1 MPTGDMVIGA
11 DGAVAIKIGRWAKD
25 KLFYVKKFCDVFNL
39 GMKNKWET
47 RTYVDLFSGPGICVV
62 EETGEEIPGSPVI
75 ALQCRLPFTHYFFN
89 DLEVEFIKAL
99 ESRITPCEFAKVNFN
114 NKDCNLVVDDLLEEL
129 PDNSLD
135 FCFVDPLNYEIG
147 FNSIRKLS
155 EHRNMDLL
163 ITFHVGI
170 FRRIVDNPNSRMN
183 DFFPYVDW
191 QQRYREEMNRGGKF
205 ERVILDIYEEGLKD
219 IGYKVVRDYIPEKNI
234 RNVLLYY
241 LVFAS
246 KHEMG
251 AHFWDEVTKRTEA
264 GQWRMQI

>member
-135 FCFVDPLNYEIG
+135 FCFVTL
-147 FNSIRKLS
+147 
-155 EHRNMDLL
+155 
-163 ITFHVGI
+163 
-170 FRRIVDNPNSRMN
+170 
-183 DFFPYVDW
+183 
-191 QQRYREEMNRGGKF
+191 
-205 ERVILDIYEEGLKD
+205 
-219 IGYKVVRDYIPEKNI
+219 
-234 RNVLLYY
+234 
-241 LVFAS
+241 
-246 KHEMG
+246 
-251 AHFWDEVTKRTEA
+251 
-264 GQWRMQI
+264 